1 MGLCPPSRAC
11 GRARYG
17 NTQEQRGRNKATAE
31 RGSRSRGDLHIQPTG
46 ILASPWHC
54 SSLSKWDLSTP
65 EDTRR
70 HEVSCL
76 GIWSEGNLS

>member
-46 ILASPWHC
+46 ILASP
-54 SSLSKWDLSTP
+54 
-65 EDTRR
+65 
-70 HEVSCL
+70 
-76 GIWSEGNLS
+76 